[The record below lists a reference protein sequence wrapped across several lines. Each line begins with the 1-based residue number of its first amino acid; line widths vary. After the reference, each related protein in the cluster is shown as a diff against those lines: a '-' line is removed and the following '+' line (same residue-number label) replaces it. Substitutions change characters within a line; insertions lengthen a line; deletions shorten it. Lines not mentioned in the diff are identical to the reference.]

1 MGKEEI
7 YEKLLKN
14 LEEDKNKFNPLDM
27 KSQMAKYYYK
37 TIEDN
42 CYNKPHN
49 KLGKNTNAI
58 YSSAMMIYNLLGNEV
73 ILNKKHYQVQYEEEL
88 DAIIPGK
95 GRFETHKAHLDATLK
110 REDEIIF
117 CEAKMTEW
125 FSSPK
130 TLADAYLNKECYLN
144 ITDSKED
151 FISFFKELVDI
162 KTLSNGRYKSKY
174 KRYDAIQMTIHI
186 LGIYNFVRSNKNGNI
201 KKISLIN
208 CVWGYDEIKQYLEE
222 KKEAREFIEKANRK
236 FKPLFSKLGIHFNI
250 EYYSFHELKNLIDF
264 SKDIKR
270 LEYLK
275 RYDISL

>member
-1 MGKEEI
+1 MKKEEI
-7 YEKLLKN
+7 YEKLLQN
-14 LEEDKNKFNPLDM
+14 LEKDKDKLCPSDM
-27 KSQMAKYYYK
+27 ESQMAKYYYK

-42 CYNKPHN
+42 CYYKPHN

-73 ILNKKHYQVQYEEEL
+73 TLNKKDYQVQYEEEL
-88 DAIIPGK
+88 EAITPGK
-95 GRFETHKAHLDATLK
+95 GRFETHKAHLDASLK

-125 FSSPK
+125 FGSPK
-130 TLADAYLNKECYLN
+130 TLAEAYLDEECYLN
-144 ITDSKED
+144 ITDNKKE
-151 FISFFKELVDI
+151 FIKFFKELVDI
-162 KTLSNGRYKSKY
+162 NTLSNGRYKSKY

-186 LGIYNFVRSNKNGNI
+186 LGIYNFVKSNKNGNI
-201 KKISLIN
+201 KNISLIN
-208 CVWGYDEIKQYLEE
+208 CVWGYDEIEQYLEE
-222 KKEAREFIEKANRK
+222 KEEAKEFIEKANIK
-236 FKPLFSKLGIHFNI
+236 FKPIFIKLGIEFNI

-264 SKDIKR
+264 SKDSEK